1 MYAQLITGA
10 LALTSTGLSPP
21 STGVSPRQATQAC
34 PSNPS
39 TILCPDDD
47 GCLSAAANGAVFQ
60 VQCTTN
66 LNGRVIKVAQEA
78 TFANCVTACSVNTDC
93 DAFNYKS
100 GFCYLLGADI
110 GSPVSASDVNAASE
124 ISPPTQASP
133 APGSST
139 CTNTIACPQ
148 QDGCAY
154 VSSGLTFYARCTVDL
169 YGGDIPGGAA
179 PASGT
184 KACVD
189 RCADT
194 PGCVA

>member
-66 LNGRVIKVAQEA
+66 LNGRVIKVAQVI
-78 TFANCVTACSVNTDC
+78 ANKNKHSRLSLNHSR
-93 DAFNYKS
+93 K
-100 GFCYLLGADI
+100 LL
-110 GSPVSASDVNAASE
+110 SPIV
-124 ISPPTQASP
+124 
-133 APGSST
+133 
-139 CTNTIACPQ
+139 
-148 QDGCAY
+148 
-154 VSSGLTFYARCTVDL
+154 
-169 YGGDIPGGAA
+169 
-179 PASGT
+179 
-184 KACVD
+184 
-189 RCADT
+189 
-194 PGCVA
+194 